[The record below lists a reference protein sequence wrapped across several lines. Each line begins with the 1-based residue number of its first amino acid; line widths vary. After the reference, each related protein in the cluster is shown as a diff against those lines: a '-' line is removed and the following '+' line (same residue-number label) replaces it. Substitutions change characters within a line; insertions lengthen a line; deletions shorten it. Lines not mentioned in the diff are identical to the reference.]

1 MPIYRIDGI
10 PLSQAFDYEASQL
23 QAAFSISG
31 EQVFSGDRKPIK
43 TYDYASDPDPDKS
56 YTWTYDLA
64 ALQEFQGNKFTIGIQ
79 TDTHYLPSQHNAT
92 YVTPLKN
99 MTKQLYFDFIIN
111 MGDIP
116 RGWANDTTSNTKSG
130 LTEMMR
136 RYTSYVESPVLI
148 AVGNHDNANNYAIA
162 HNRSMTEVISR
173 SDLYSAEI
181 GGVKST
187 TDIVEPTEHSFY
199 YYKDFPE
206 CRVIVLDT
214 NDYPYLEV
222 SDYDVHGNH
231 HTISEAQINWFANTA
246 LNTDKPV
253 LVISHAP
260 LTTAIRPEEFVAPEE
275 DKAYSYATIPYRAD
289 RVLEELKSFADNGGV
304 VIACFCGHTHR
315 QLLATVNGVKH
326 ICFANGGKYAEIVF
340 IDLGNRTITTK
351 VIGSDKS
358 ADYGATAADRA
369 FAF

>member
-1 MPIYRIDGI
+1 MSLYDVSGRALNSCYDISRNSLSVAYGI
-10 PLSQAFDYEASQL
+10 NGNPQY
-23 QAAFSISG
+23 
-31 EQVFSGDRKPIK
+31 VTRKPIK

-56 YTWTYDLA
+56 YVWTYDLS

-79 TDTHYLPSQHNAT
+79 TDTHYRPAEHGT
-92 YVTPLKN
+92 DYGTPLKN

-111 MGDIP
+111 MGDLP
-116 RGWANDTTSNTKSG
+116 RGWGADTIPQIKSWS
-130 LTEMMR
+130 TELMR

-148 AVGNHDNANNYAIA
+148 AVGNHDNNSYYALE
-162 HNRSMTEVISR
+162 HNKTMSEVMSEN
-173 SDLYSAEI
+173 DLYSLEI

-187 TDIVEPTEHSFY
+187 TNIIEPNNRSFY

-206 CRVIVLDT
+206 CRVIVLNT

-289 RVLEELKSFADNGGV
+289 RILEELKSFADNGGI

-340 IDLGNRTITTK
+340 IDFDNRTITTK
-351 VIGSDKS
+351 VVGADKS
-358 ADYGATAADRA
+358 ADYGATAVDRA
-369 FAF
+369 FTF